1 VAVSALYDHMFDAT
15 DNGTSDPGA
24 WERTVTEMRELA
36 ADREAEGWETVT
48 VRAGDTAPE
57 PPDAG
62 ESDRFGFVYT
72 VPGSAADSFRAVY
85 EAGEFD
91 SYTVYRRQAG
101 DTLFLVT
108 EVVDTDAERAVF
120 LAGAVDLG
128 VAGDLREAAVE
139 AGELHSHVQL
149 LDWTHLG
156 SFRHDDPAAF
166 FPSLG

>member
-1 VAVSALYDHMFDAT
+1 MPDST
-15 DNGTSDPGA
+15 DDGAGDPGA

-36 ADREAEGWETVT
+36 ADREADGWETVT

-57 PPDAG
+57 PPEAG

-72 VPGSAADSFRAVY
+72 VPGSAADPFRAVY
-85 EAGEFD
+85 EAGQFD
-91 SYTVYRRQAG
+91 SYTVYRRRAG

-108 EVVDTDAERAVF
+108 EVADTDAERAVY

-128 VAGDLREAAVE
+128 VAGDLRETAAE